1 MIFYWQR
8 KNKTP
13 HFSIWDSRGMP
24 DSDTVLNGLHEQEVV
39 DIFNTTFKSQFG
51 FSGALIFFI
60 KKLDFESRP
69 IPTKISPLLTC
80 P

>member
-51 FSGALIFFI
+51 FSGALIFFY
-60 KKLDFESRP
+60 KETGL
-69 IPTKISPLLTC
+69 
-80 P
+80 